1 MLNSCFAV
9 SVPDPI
15 YAKVEVKEVDLNV
28 QLRKCWAT
36 PSPSPT
42 DPLSFVFIDD
52 FQATGTDDMAV
63 TANCDSGS
71 SASFWIESFVFS
83 DREWIVC
90 PNISWSSP
98 FVIVTLV
105 KHYWFIHFQSRPKLT
120 TKFICI
126 VTYTFAM
133 ARMAKTVHAQL
144 AMSASVVRSWKKN
157 HTPHSK
163 LVQSTCLSKPTIA
176 CG

>member
-52 FQATGTDDMAV
+52 FQATETDDMAV

-83 DREWIVC
+83 DRE
-90 PNISWSSP
+90 
-98 FVIVTLV
+98 
-105 KHYWFIHFQSRPKLT
+105 
-120 TKFICI
+120 
-126 VTYTFAM
+126 
-133 ARMAKTVHAQL
+133 
-144 AMSASVVRSWKKN
+144 
-157 HTPHSK
+157 
-163 LVQSTCLSKPTIA
+163 
-176 CG
+176 

>member
-83 DREWIVC
+83 DRE
-90 PNISWSSP
+90 
-98 FVIVTLV
+98 
-105 KHYWFIHFQSRPKLT
+105 
-120 TKFICI
+120 
-126 VTYTFAM
+126 
-133 ARMAKTVHAQL
+133 
-144 AMSASVVRSWKKN
+144 
-157 HTPHSK
+157 
-163 LVQSTCLSKPTIA
+163 
-176 CG
+176 